1 MLDNPIVKCINKLMQ
16 NKNIERKQM
25 SKIRMNTEFRNKIL
39 NRYVDHAEK
48 ENTQEREAY
57 NQAREKVDELYPKAF
72 ELAKTVVGRA
82 YPQEDVATCKSL
94 KAKYGQ
100 PLDVVAKDKCF
111 YFSYAKDQLEE
122 DEDEDDRQVSEHFD
136 FGLFGECESSN
147 NYHNESGKRFAYAY
161 KREELKEK
169 DCNADILAQQNE
181 KDDNPYKTKHIEAND
196 KALGYS
202 RYNSYNSENDNNV
215 GITRQFD
222 SQFFL
227 DIIGTSHCRSRT
239 IACTKEEFVVFKM
252 LKLAKSN
259 VITCHQK
266 WIDSIEK
273 QKQAMKTGLKA
284 YRYLSEGVEL
294 MKELGIEIDEAELVR
309 CNSTGLTIYN
319 PVNLASMIKGM
330 KNTTMTREQKI
341 AFRKEYEAQNK
352 LN

>member
-1 MLDNPIVKCINKLMQ
+1 
-16 NKNIERKQM
+16 M

-39 NRYVDHAEK
+39 NRYSESAEN

-57 NQAREKVDELYPKAF
+57 LDAREKVDSIYPKAF
-72 ELAKTVVGRA
+72 ELAKLVVGRS
-82 YPQEDVATCKSL
+82 YPSDDVQTCKSL

-111 YFSYAKDQLEE
+111 YFSYAKENLEE
-122 DEDEDDRQVSEHFD
+122 DEDESDRNVSEHFD
-136 FGLFGECESSN
+136 FGLFGDVSESSS
-147 NYHNESGKRFAYAY
+147 YHNDTGKSFAYAY
-161 KREELKEK
+161 KREELKAK
-169 DCNADILAQQNE
+169 DCNPDILAQQNG
-181 KDDNPYKTKHIEAND
+181 KDDNPYKTKHIDAND

-202 RYNSYNSENDNNV
+202 GYSRYNSDDDNSV
-215 GITRQFD
+215 GIAKEFD
-222 SQFFL
+222 SQFYL

-239 IACTKEEFVVFKM
+239 IACTKEEFLIFKM
-252 LKLAKSN
+252 LKQAKAN

-341 AFRKEYEAQNK
+341 AFRKEYEAQQKIN
-352 LN
+352 

>member
-1 MLDNPIVKCINKLMQ
+1 
-16 NKNIERKQM
+16 M

-39 NRYVDHAEK
+39 NRYGESAEQ
-48 ENTQEREAY
+48 EMTQEKDAF
-57 NQAREKVDELYPKAF
+57 NDAREKVDELYPKAF
-72 ELAKTVVGRA
+72 ELAKEVVSRA
-82 YPQEDVATCKSL
+82 YPPEDVATCKSL
-94 KAKYGQ
+94 KQKYGS

-111 YFSYAKDQLEE
+111 YFSYAKDQDEIDQDEE
-122 DEDEDDRQVSEHFD
+122 RNEANDTVSEHFD
-136 FGLFGECESSN
+136 FGLFGSCGNSEYSDET
-147 NYHNESGKRFAYAY
+147 GKQFAYAY
-161 KREELKEK
+161 KREELKAK
-169 DCNADILAQQNE
+169 DCNPDILAQQNG
-181 KDDNPYKTKHIEAND
+181 KDDNPHKTKHIEAND

-202 RYNSYNSENDNNV
+202 RYSSYNSEDDNSV
-215 GITRQFD
+215 GMTREFD
-222 SQFFL
+222 SQFYL

-239 IACTKEEFVVFKM
+239 IACTKDEFIVFKM
-252 LKLAKSN
+252 LKQAKAN

-341 AFRKEYEAQNK
+341 AFRKEYEKKQNN

>member
-1 MLDNPIVKCINKLMQ
+1 
-16 NKNIERKQM
+16 
-25 SKIRMNTEFRNKIL
+25 MNTEFRNKIL
-39 NRYVDHAEK
+39 NRYVESAEN

-57 NQAREKVDELYPKAF
+57 LDAREKVDSIYPKAF
-72 ELAKTVVGRA
+72 ELAKLVVGRS
-82 YPQEDVATCKSL
+82 YPSDDVQTCKSL

-111 YFSYAKDQLEE
+111 YFSYAKENLEE
-122 DEDEDDRQVSEHFD
+122 DEDESDRNVSEHFD
-136 FGLFGECESSN
+136 FGLFGDVSESSS
-147 NYHNESGKRFAYAY
+147 YHNDTGKSFAYAY
-161 KREELKEK
+161 KREELKAK
-169 DCNADILAQQNE
+169 DCNPDILAQQNG
-181 KDDNPYKTKHIEAND
+181 KDDNPYKTKHIDAND

-202 RYNSYNSENDNNV
+202 GYSRYNSDDDNSV
-215 GITRQFD
+215 GIAKEFD
-222 SQFFL
+222 SQFYL

-239 IACTKEEFVVFKM
+239 IACTKEEFLIFKM
-252 LKLAKSN
+252 LKQAKAN

-341 AFRKEYEAQNK
+341 AFRKEYEAQQKIN
-352 LN
+352 

>member
-1 MLDNPIVKCINKLMQ
+1 
-16 NKNIERKQM
+16 M

-39 NRYVDHAEK
+39 NRYGESAEQ
-48 ENTQEREAY
+48 EMTQEKDAF
-57 NQAREKVDELYPKAF
+57 NDAREKVDELYPKAF
-72 ELAKTVVGRA
+72 ELAKEVVSRA
-82 YPQEDVATCKSL
+82 YPPEDVATCKSL
-94 KAKYGQ
+94 KQKYGS

-111 YFSYAKDQLEE
+111 YFSYAKDKNEIDQDEE
-122 DEDEDDRQVSEHFD
+122 RNEANDTVSEHFD
-136 FGLFGECESSN
+136 FGLFGSCGNSEYRDET
-147 NYHNESGKRFAYAY
+147 GKQFAYAY
-161 KREELKEK
+161 KREELKAK
-169 DCNADILAQQNE
+169 DCNADILAQQNG
-181 KDDNPYKTKHIEAND
+181 KDDNPHKTKHIEAND

-202 RYNSYNSENDNNV
+202 RYSSYNSEDDNSV
-215 GITRQFD
+215 GMTREFD
-222 SQFFL
+222 SQFYL

-239 IACTKEEFVVFKM
+239 IACTKEEFQVFKM
-252 LKLAKSN
+252 LKLAKAN

-266 WIDSIEK
+266 WIDSLEK

-309 CNSTGLTIYN
+309 CNSPGLTIYN

-341 AFRKEYEAQNK
+341 AFRKEYEKKQNN

>member
-1 MLDNPIVKCINKLMQ
+1 MQ
-16 NKNIERKQM
+16 NKKESENKM

-39 NRYVDHAEK
+39 NRYVESTEN
-48 ENTQEREAY
+48 ENTQEREAF
-57 NQAREKVDELYPKAF
+57 NQAREKVDELYPQAF
-72 ELAKTVVGRA
+72 RLATSVVENA

-94 KAKYGQ
+94 KQKYGS

-111 YFSYAKDQLEE
+111 YFSYAKDELNE
-122 DEDEDDRQVSEHFD
+122 DEDENDRNVSEHFD
-136 FGLFGECESSN
+136 FGLFGECDNGSTYDN
-147 NYHNESGKRFAYAY
+147 TSGKQFAYAY
-161 KREELKEK
+161 KREELKAK
-169 DCNADILAQQNE
+169 DCNPDILAQQNG
-181 KDDNPYKTKHIEAND
+181 KDDNPHKTKHIDAND

-202 RYNSYNSENDNNV
+202 NYSRYNSDDDNTI
-215 GITRQFD
+215 GIAKDFD
-222 SQFFL
+222 SQFYL

-239 IACTKEEFVVFKM
+239 IACNKEQFLFFKIF
-252 LKLAKSN
+252 KQAKAN

-294 MKELGIEIDEAELVR
+294 MKELDINIDEAELVR

-341 AFRKEYEAQNK
+341 AIRKEYEAQNK
-352 LN
+352 IN

>member
-1 MLDNPIVKCINKLMQ
+1 
-16 NKNIERKQM
+16 
-25 SKIRMNTEFRNKIL
+25 MNTEFRNKIL
-39 NRYVDHAEK
+39 NRYVDNAET

-57 NQAREKVDELYPKAF
+57 LDAREKVDSIYPKAF
-72 ELAKTVVGRA
+72 ELATEVVSRS
-82 YPQEDVATCKSL
+82 YPEEDVLTCRSL
-94 KAKYGQ
+94 KQKYGS

-111 YFSYAKDQLEE
+111 YFSYANQDYSEE
-122 DEDEDDRQVSEHFD
+122 DDSEKEISEHFD
-136 FGLFGECESSN
+136 FGLFGAVDDSN
-147 NYHNESGKRFAYAY
+147 YDNQSGKQFAYAY
-161 KREELKEK
+161 KREELKAK
-169 DCNADILAQQNE
+169 DCNPDILAQQNG
-181 KDDNPYKTKHIEAND
+181 KDDNPHKTKHIDAND

-202 RYNSYNSENDNNV
+202 GYSRYNSDDDNNV
-215 GITRQFD
+215 GIAKEFD
-222 SQFFL
+222 SQFYL

-239 IACTKEEFVVFKM
+239 IACTKQEFQVFQM
-252 LKLAKSN
+252 LKQAKAN

-294 MKELGIEIDEAELVR
+294 MTELGITIDEAELVR

-319 PVNLASMIKGM
+319 PQNLASMIKGM

-341 AFRKEYEAQNK
+341 AFRKEYEKQNN

>member
-1 MLDNPIVKCINKLMQ
+1 MQ
-16 NKNIERKQM
+16 NKNTERKQM

-39 NRYVDHAEK
+39 NRYVDNAET

-57 NQAREKVDELYPKAF
+57 LGAREQVDNLYPKAF
-72 ELAKTVVGRA
+72 ELATRVVERA
-82 YPQEDVATCKSL
+82 YPQEDVATCKML
-94 KAKYGQ
+94 KGKYGS

-111 YFSYAKDQLEE
+111 YFSYAKDELEE
-122 DEDEDDRQVSEHFD
+122 DENEDDRNVSEHFD
-136 FGLFGECESSN
+136 FGLFGRVGA
-147 NYHNESGKRFAYAY
+147 NEYGDETGKQFAYAY
-161 KREELKEK
+161 KREELKAKE
-169 DCNADILAQQNE
+169 CNADILAQQNGKE
-181 KDDNPYKTKHIEAND
+181 ENPHKTKHIEAND

-202 RYNSYNSENDNNV
+202 RYSNYNSDSDNNV
-215 GITRQFD
+215 GITREFD
-222 SQFFL
+222 SQFYL

-239 IACTKEEFVVFKM
+239 IACTKEEFLIFKM
-252 LKLAKSN
+252 LKQAKAN

-341 AFRKEYEAQNK
+341 AIRKEYEAQQKVN
-352 LN
+352 

>member
-1 MLDNPIVKCINKLMQ
+1 
-16 NKNIERKQM
+16 M

-39 NRYVDHAEK
+39 NRYSESAEN

-57 NQAREKVDELYPKAF
+57 LDAREKVDSIYPKAF
-72 ELAKTVVGRA
+72 ELAKLVVGRS
-82 YPQEDVATCKSL
+82 YPSDDVQTCKSL

-111 YFSYAKDQLEE
+111 YFSYAKENLEE
-122 DEDEDDRQVSEHFD
+122 DEDESDRNVSEHFD
-136 FGLFGECESSN
+136 FGLFGDVSESSS
-147 NYHNESGKRFAYAY
+147 YHNDTGKSFAYAY
-161 KREELKEK
+161 KREELKAK
-169 DCNADILAQQNE
+169 DCNPDILAQQNG
-181 KDDNPYKTKHIEAND
+181 KDDNPYKTKHIDAND

-202 RYNSYNSENDNNV
+202 GYSRYNSDDDNSV
-215 GITRQFD
+215 GIAKEFD
-222 SQFFL
+222 SQFYL

-239 IACTKEEFVVFKM
+239 IACTKAEFQVFQM
-252 LKLAKSN
+252 LKQAKAN
-259 VITCHQK
+259 VINCHQK
-266 WIDSIEK
+266 WVDSLEK

-341 AFRKEYEAQNK
+341 AFRKEYEAQQKIN
-352 LN
+352 

>member
-1 MLDNPIVKCINKLMQ
+1 
-16 NKNIERKQM
+16 M

-39 NRYVDHAEK
+39 NRYVDNAET

-57 NQAREKVDELYPKAF
+57 LDAREKVDEIYPHAF
-72 ELAKTVVGRA
+72 NVATQVVMRA
-82 YPQEDVATCKSL
+82 YPTEDVLTCRTL
-94 KAKYGQ
+94 KQKYGS

-111 YFSYAKDQLEE
+111 YFSYAKENLEE
-122 DEDEDDRQVSEHFD
+122 DEDERDREVSEHFD
-136 FGLFGECESSN
+136 FGLYGAIGESTYGSEN
-147 NYHNESGKRFAYAY
+147 NAKKFAYAY
-161 KREELKEK
+161 YRDELKAK
-169 DCNADILAQQNE
+169 DLNADILAQQE
-181 KDDNPYKTKHIEAND
+181 GKDDNPHKTKHVDLND

-202 RYNSYNSENDNNV
+202 GYSRYNSDDDNAI
-215 GITRQFD
+215 GLTKQFD
-222 SQFFL
+222 SQYYL

-239 IACTKEEFVVFKM
+239 IACTKVEFSIFKM
-252 LKLAKSN
+252 LKLAKAN
-259 VITCHQK
+259 LITCHQK

-294 MKELGIEIDEAELVR
+294 MKELGVELDEAELVR

-341 AFRKEYEAQNK
+341 ALRKEYEAKQSMN
-352 LN
+352 

>member
-1 MLDNPIVKCINKLMQ
+1 
-16 NKNIERKQM
+16 M

-39 NRYVDHAEK
+39 NRYVESAET

-57 NQAREKVDELYPKAF
+57 LDAREKVDALYPLVF
-72 ELAKTVVGRA
+72 DVAKEVVSRA
-82 YPQEDVATCKSL
+82 YPSDDVQTCKSL
-94 KAKYGQ
+94 KAKYGS

-111 YFSYAKDQLEE
+111 YFSYAKDELNE
-122 DEDEDDRQVSEHFD
+122 DEDERDRNISEHFD
-136 FGLFGECESSN
+136 FGLFGSVGNSEYGDN
-147 NYHNESGKRFAYAY
+147 TGKQFAYAY
-161 KREELKEK
+161 KREELKAK
-169 DCNADILAQQNE
+169 DCNADILAQQNGKE
-181 KDDNPYKTKHIEAND
+181 DNPHKTKHIEAND
-196 KALGYS
+196 KALGYTQYS
-202 RYNSYNSENDNNV
+202 RYSSSDDTTT
-215 GITRQFD
+215 GIAREFD
-222 SQFFL
+222 SQFYL

-239 IACTKEEFVVFKM
+239 IACTKQEFEQFKM
-252 LKLAKSN
+252 LKLAKAN

-294 MKELGIEIDEAELVR
+294 MKELGVEIDEAELVR

-341 AFRKEYEAQNK
+341 AIRKEYEAQQKVN
-352 LN
+352 

>member
-1 MLDNPIVKCINKLMQ
+1 MQ
-16 NKNIERKQM
+16 NKNTERKQM

-39 NRYVDHAEK
+39 NRYVESAET

-57 NQAREKVDELYPKAF
+57 LQAREKVDELYPQAF
-72 ELAKTVVGRA
+72 RLATDVVSNA
-82 YPQEDVATCKSL
+82 YPPEDVATCKTL
-94 KAKYGQ
+94 KQKYGS

-111 YFSYAKDQLEE
+111 YFSYAKDKLEE
-122 DEDEDDRQVSEHFD
+122 DDDENDRNVSEHFD
-136 FGLFGECESSN
+136 FGLFGSCGNSEYSDET
-147 NYHNESGKRFAYAY
+147 GKQFAYAY
-161 KREELKEK
+161 CREGLKAQ
-169 DCNADILAQQNE
+169 DLNPDILAQQNG
-181 KDDNPYKTKHIEAND
+181 KDDNPHKTKHIEAND

-202 RYNSYNSENDNNV
+202 HYSSYNSDNDNSV
-215 GITRQFD
+215 GTTREFD
-222 SQFFL
+222 SQYYL

-239 IACTKEEFVVFKM
+239 IACNKEQFLFFKIW
-252 LKLAKSN
+252 KQAKAN
-259 VITCHQK
+259 LITCHQK

-341 AFRKEYEAQNK
+341 AIRKEYEKQNN

>member
-1 MLDNPIVKCINKLMQ
+1 MQ
-16 NKNIERKQM
+16 NSNRKDKM

-39 NRYVDHAEK
+39 NRYVDNAET

-57 NQAREKVDELYPKAF
+57 LDAREKVNELYPQAF
-72 ELAKTVVGRA
+72 RLAKSVVENA
-82 YPQEDVATCKSL
+82 YPQEDVDTCKSL

-111 YFSYAKDQLEE
+111 YFSYAKDELEE
-122 DEDEDDRQVSEHFD
+122 DENEDDRNVSEHFD
-136 FGLFGECESSN
+136 FGLFGRVGA
-147 NYHNESGKRFAYAY
+147 NEYGDETGKQFAYAY
-161 KREELKEK
+161 KREELKAK
-169 DCNADILAQQNE
+169 DCNPDILAQQNG
-181 KDDNPYKTKHIEAND
+181 KDDNPHKTKHIEAND

-202 RYNSYNSENDNNV
+202 HYSSYNSDNDNSV
-215 GITRQFD
+215 GMTREFD
-222 SQFFL
+222 SQWYL

-239 IACTKEEFVVFKM
+239 IACNREEFLIFKM
-252 LKLAKSN
+252 LKQAKAN

-319 PVNLASMIKGM
+319 PQNLASMIKGM

-341 AFRKEYEAQNK
+341 AFRKQYEQQSN
-352 LN
+352 

>member
-1 MLDNPIVKCINKLMQ
+1 
-16 NKNIERKQM
+16 M

-39 NRYVDHAEK
+39 NRYVDNAET

-57 NQAREKVDELYPKAF
+57 NQAREKVDALYPLVF
-72 ELAKTVVGRA
+72 DVAKEVVSRA
-82 YPQEDVATCKSL
+82 YPSDDVDTCKSL
-94 KAKYGQ
+94 KAKYGS

-122 DEDEDDRQVSEHFD
+122 DEDETDRDVSEHFD
-136 FGLFGECESSN
+136 FGLFGSVGNSEYGDET
-147 NYHNESGKRFAYAY
+147 GKQFAYAY
-161 KREELKEK
+161 KREELKAK
-169 DCNADILAQQNE
+169 DCNPDILAQQNG
-181 KDDNPYKTKHIEAND
+181 KDDNPHKTKHIDAND
-196 KALGYS
+196 KALGYN
-202 RYNSYNSENDNNV
+202 RYSSYNSEDDNSV
-215 GITRQFD
+215 GITREFD
-222 SQFFL
+222 SQFYL

-239 IACTKEEFVVFKM
+239 IACTKDEFQVFKM
-252 LKLAKSN
+252 LKQAKAN

-341 AFRKEYEAQNK
+341 ALRMEYEKKESVN
-352 LN
+352 

>member
-1 MLDNPIVKCINKLMQ
+1 
-16 NKNIERKQM
+16 M

-39 NRYVDHAEK
+39 NRYVAGAEN

-57 NQAREKVDELYPKAF
+57 FGAREKVDLIYPQAF

-82 YPQEDVATCKSL
+82 YPSDDVQTCKSL

-111 YFSYAKDQLEE
+111 YFSYAKDELEE
-122 DEDEDDRQVSEHFD
+122 NEDEDDRNISEHFD
-136 FGLFGECESSN
+136 FGLYGSLSDSD
-147 NYHNESGKRFAYAY
+147 YGGSESGKQFAYAY
-161 KREELKEK
+161 KREELKAKE
-169 DCNADILAQQNE
+169 CNPDILAQQNG
-181 KDDNPYKTKHIEAND
+181 KDDNPHKTKHIEAND

-202 RYNSYNSENDNNV
+202 RYSRYNSDDDNSV
-215 GITRQFD
+215 GMTRDFD
-222 SQFFL
+222 SQWYL

-239 IACTKEEFVVFKM
+239 IACTKDEFQVFKM
-252 LKLAKSN
+252 LKQAKAN

-294 MKELGIEIDEAELVR
+294 MKELGIELDEAELVR

-319 PVNLASMIKGM
+319 PQNLASMIKGM
-330 KNTTMTREQKI
+330 KNTTISREQKI
-341 AFRKEYEAQNK
+341 AFRKEYEKQNK